1 MTLVILSQSPIT
13 AWYSL
18 KSTQTSK
25 MIPGQRFTLLIKLYS
40 RYCNYWAVVMSA
52 VIIGNADSGIMCYI
66 SLEQYTNTCCMLQY
80 ECMCGTKHVLI
91 SFLAHRNI
99 LRRHSNEQWR
109 YIYKVYQDK
118 ALKKSWFY
126 FMPYRLFLTQVLT
139 MRCQKHLKNDHNN
152 LKAKVTSSKTQL
164 H

>member
-1 MTLVILSQSPIT
+1 MTLVILSQLPIT

-80 ECMCGTKHVLI
+80 VCMCGTKHV
-91 SFLAHRNI
+91 HW
-99 LRRHSNEQWR
+99 RHSNEQWR